1 MYIRCVYQL
10 ILCILEFK
18 NRPKTYCEGHA
29 IHRSVLARL
38 VSLSSEWG
46 LYDFIQNT
54 PKKVTAGIS
63 RWKVNLIMRKDTMS
77 LIGNCG
83 SSYLVPLS
91 KPLVLWG
98 VRLVHTLKGLQNQ
111 AHGFFPFPDPHANT
125 SWSSSTSQSSLVA
138 LDHVPGKYRRKKL
151 IMPML
156 FSSGNLCISFILL
169 HQTYQQWKFRTKFFL
184 FFGGR
189 KKCCVGCLWYVK
201 PEYRVASSAWHSL
214 KN

>member
-1 MYIRCVYQL
+1 MRALWLYSKHTKESDSRYKQVEGEFDYAERHNVPNWKLWQQL
-10 ILCILEFK
+10 F
-18 NRPKTYCEGHA
+18 
-29 IHRSVLARL
+29 
-38 VSLSSEWG
+38 
-46 LYDFIQNT
+46 
-54 PKKVTAGIS
+54 
-63 RWKVNLIMRKDTMS
+63 
-77 LIGNCG
+77 
-83 SSYLVPLS
+83 VPLS

-138 LDHVPGKYRRKKL
+138 LDHVPGKYRRKNL